1 MVSSL
6 LLCHCCRSKRIKLF
20 AVVSNPFY
28 RNGTDKRPIIFKK
41 CTFSFCL
48 FAASNEEALLQSA
61 LAMSVDPSP
70 MPGFNPDNFAN
81 MTEEQQIAYAL
92 QMSLADADKDAMEVE
107 PTPPSSGQ
115 RTQVNHASLAQYF
128 VYWNLR

>member
-1 MVSSL
+1 M
-6 LLCHCCRSKRIKLF
+6 
-20 AVVSNPFY
+20 
-28 RNGTDKRPIIFKK
+28 
-41 CTFSFCL
+41 
-48 FAASNEEALLQSA
+48 LQSA